1 MYYNKVS
8 YFFTRIATPPKK
20 FCKTWER
27 LENRKKFYSNK
38 SSSK

>member
-8 YFFTRIATPPKK
+8 YFFTRIATPKK
-20 FCKTWER
+20 ILQNLGTAREQ
-27 LENRKKFYSNK
+27 KKFYSNK